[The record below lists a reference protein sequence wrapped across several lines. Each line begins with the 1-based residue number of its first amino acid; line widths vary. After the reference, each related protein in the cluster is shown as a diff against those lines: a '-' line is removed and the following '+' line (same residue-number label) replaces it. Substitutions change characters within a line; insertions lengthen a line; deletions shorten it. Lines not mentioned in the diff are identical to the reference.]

1 MKILFDFECK
11 DCGVFDKIIEYTTTT
26 DCPTCGKESKKLIS
40 SPNIMLEGWSG
51 DFPKAHLAWEK
62 KHWQDVRQKEKKA
75 SKG

>member
-40 SPNIMLEGWSG
+40 APNIMLEGVSG
-51 DFPKAHLAWEK
+51 DFPDAHAKWAK
-62 KHWQDVRQKEKKA
+62 KHHALNKQHGQ
-75 SKG
+75 

>member
-40 SPNIMLEGWSG
+40 APNIMLEGISG
-51 DFPKAHLAWEK
+51 DFPDAHAKWAK
-62 KHWQDVRQKEKKA
+62 KHNALNEKQEY
-75 SKG
+75 